1 MGLFGG
7 GKTPKY
13 ERAYAKWA
21 TQTAQKMGQEA
32 VDNALAAEPYRDL
45 TAESDIAYDTASG
58 QYLNA
63 NPYIDQVVGNTT
75 QQIQDAYNKSTIPSQ
90 LSNWAGS
97 GRFGSGLFQQ
107 SLADTQSKLN
117 QDVANAASNIY
128 YQNYNTE
135 RQFQEAARDR
145 IASQYDP
152 LNRYSAYG
160 SLLQSATPSAVL
172 GMKTKG
178 STLGN
183 AVSGALSGA
192 VSGGMMGGP
201 WGALGGALA
210 GGALGALG

>member
-1 MGLFGG
+1 MSLFGG
-7 GKTPKY
+7 GKTPGY

-21 TQTAQKMGQEA
+21 TKSAQQMGQEA
-32 VDNALAAEPYRDL
+32 IDNALAAEQYRDL
-45 TAESDIAYDTASG
+45 TADRDIAYDTASG

-75 QQIQDAYNKSTIPSQ
+75 QQIQDTYNKSYIPSQ
-90 LSNWAGS
+90 MSSWAGS

-160 SLLQSATPSAVL
+160 SLLQSSTPSAVL

-178 STLGN
+178 SKFGN
-183 AVSGALSGA
+183 IASGAIAGA
-192 VSGGMMGGP
+192 IQGGMMGGP
-201 WGALGGALA
+201 WGAAGGALG
-210 GGALGALG
+210 GGALGALS